1 MKEGKLVESGT
12 HRELIQQ
19 NGEYHKLYDI
29 QARAFVDTPAMD
41 GSQNNDEWQKFWPKI
56 RRV

>member
-29 QARAFVDTPAMD
+29 QARAFVGAPGMD
-41 GSQNNDEWQKFWPKI
+41 GSQNNDEWQKF
-56 RRV
+56 